1 MIQKQLFLNR
11 CFLKLHMKTS
21 LLEPLFNIVAGLKA
35 WKFIKKR
42 FWHRYFLLNFLQF
55 FRKPYLLQ
63 MTANTSK
70 WLLLLIPPKSYPLI
84 TLSWFF
90 PSFFSSII
98 DNCNYGSL
106 HRKSLKMK
114 IFLLF
119 TIVYSKI
126 NIHVIK
132 TILPQQ

>member
-11 CFLKLHMKTS
+11 CFLKLQMKTS
-21 LLEPLFNIVAGLKA
+21 LLESLFNNVAGLKA

-42 FWHRYFLLNFLQF
+42 LWHRYFLVNFPQF
-55 FRKPYLLQ
+55 FRKPYLQ
-63 MTANTSK
+63 QNTSN
-70 WLLLLIPPKSYPLI
+70 WLLLLIPPKFYPLI
-84 TLSWFF
+84 TLCSFF
-90 PSFFSSII
+90 PSFFSFII

-106 HRKSLKMK
+106 HRKCLKMK

-126 NIHVIK
+126 NIFVIK